1 MINLLKSL
9 HSKLLVFVIIMA
21 FVPIVIL
28 GLFAYNSQKDAMTKQ
43 IESNLF
49 LIADNLAR
57 DVETFINE
65 RINDTYF
72 LASNPIIR
80 DSSATKEMKVQELQN
95 FLDIHDEYFGAIF
108 VNENGIVTVDMD
120 DTVIGRDLSEREWF
134 QKSINGETY
143 FSDIY
148 LSNVVNN
155 PIVALSG
162 PVRDQENE
170 IIGVLSPSL
179 DLDYLYEILDTYNND
194 ESNINSKGNAFLLNG
209 DGEVIAHHDRT
220 KILNNNFFE
229 TNGLDEREINAITE
243 ERKIFSDSNGQM
255 YAFASIDKF
264 AGFENDWYV
273 GVAVDKKEL
282 YSPLNSL
289 FYKFVVVLIIY
300 LLITALVILRLS
312 KYLVKPVTKLVDA
325 TSKFAKGEKIPYLK
339 LGTYEELNKLSET
352 FNIMM
357 DKLET
362 RERGHKKATLI
373 LEKINNGVLSIN
385 ISSNTITTFNNK
397 CEELF
402 GVNKDEIIG
411 MDVFNFAELNEGFG
425 DFFDKSLLK
434 EQLESK
440 EYSSNNFEEFE
451 CLIRNEMFVF
461 LGSTSLLSVIEN
473 GEQQE
478 LIMVFSDITEKRLM
492 EEKLIQSG
500 KLEIAGQVAAGVAHE
515 IRNPLTTIKAFFQVF
530 FIKGENEQT
539 KDKYNQLIMQE
550 LNRINDILND
560 FLSLAKP
567 ESTNGKTDTD
577 IIKVLDDILVLMD
590 AQALLNNITIKKDY
604 EELPRVY
611 IDSKRIKQVFINL
624 IKNSFEAMQMGG
636 ELKISTNYLRSDNL
650 LRIEFSDNGPG
661 MDQKTLKKLGTPF
674 FTTKEN
680 GIGLGTMTSYR
691 IIEELG
697 GNLSIESEAGAGT
710 KFIITLLVEESE

>member
-1 MINLLKSL
+1 MLKSL
-9 HSKLLVFVIIMA
+9 HSKLLVFVITMT
-21 FVPIVIL
+21 FVPIIIL
-28 GLFAYNSQKDAMTKQ
+28 GIVAYNSQKQNITEQ

-49 LIADNLAR
+49 LMADNLAR
-57 DVETFINE
+57 DVGVFIKE
-65 RINDTYF
+65 RINDTNIT
-72 LASNPIIR
+72 ASNPVIK
-80 DSSATKEMKVQELQN
+80 DPNASKEMKVQELQN

-108 VNENGIVTVDMD
+108 VDKRGIVTVDMD

-134 QKSINGETY
+134 NKSMNGDVY

-148 LSNVVNN
+148 LSSVVNN
-155 PIVALSG
+155 PIVALSS
-162 PVRDQENE
+162 PVKNKEDE

-179 DLDYLYEILDTYNND
+179 DLDYLYEILDTYNNKQN
-194 ESNINSKGNAFLLNG
+194 NINSSGNAFLLNSEG
-209 DGEVIAHHDRT
+209 DIIAHNDRT
-220 KILNNNFFE
+220 KILNENFFE
-229 TNGLDEREINAITE
+229 VNGLDEYKIKEITE
-243 ERKIFSDSNGQM
+243 EKKLFSNSSGQM
-255 YAFASIDKF
+255 YAFASIEKVT
-264 AGFENDWYV
+264 GFENDWYV
-273 GVAVDKKEL
+273 GVAVDRNEL

-300 LLITALVILRLS
+300 LLVTAIVILRLS
-312 KYLVKPVTKLVDA
+312 KYLVNPVTKLVDA

-385 ISSNTITTFNNK
+385 VSSNTITTFNNK
-397 CEELF
+397 CGELF

-411 MDVFNFAELNEGFG
+411 MDVFNFAELNKDFG

-434 EQLESK
+434 ELLESK
-440 EYSSNNFEEFE
+440 DYSGNNFEEFE
-451 CLIRNEMFVF
+451 CLIRNEIFVF

-478 LIMVFSDITEKRLM
+478 LILVFSDITEKRLM

-539 KDKYNQLIMQE
+539 KDKYSQLIMQE

-567 ESTNGKTDTD
+567 ESTNEKIDTD

-590 AQALLNNITIKKDY
+590 AQALLNNITITKNY

-636 ELKISTNYLRSDNL
+636 ELKISTNYLHSDSL
-650 LRIEFSDNGPG
+650 IRIEFSDNGPG

-710 KFIITLLVEESE
+710 KFIITLPVHESE